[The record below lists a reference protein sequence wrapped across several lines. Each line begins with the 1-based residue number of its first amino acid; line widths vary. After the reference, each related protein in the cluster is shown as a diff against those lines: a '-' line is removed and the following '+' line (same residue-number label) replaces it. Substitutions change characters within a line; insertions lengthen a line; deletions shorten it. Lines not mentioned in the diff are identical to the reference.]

1 MDFKIT
7 KELKIGVWVIL
18 VIAATFF
25 GVNYLK
31 GINIFNPTNYYCLK
45 FNRING
51 LVETN
56 PVNVKG
62 YKVGFVKEIIYDYE
76 NPSEEVVVILQVD
89 EDMRIPVGSRAGL
102 VSGLL
107 GGATIELFLD
117 TTRGE
122 KPFYQVGDTIPSYID
137 DGVMNALSAELMPR
151 IQSIIPQLD
160 SLMAS
165 LQVIASDKA
174 IEKSLSNIQVITT
187 NLKGTT
193 KKLDNMMGTEVPSLL
208 NNANSL
214 VTKFDKVGDG
224 LSKVDFNKTVNQ
236 LNTTMASIQ
245 KITDKINKGEGT
257 LGLLLNDQS
266 LYNNLNSTVGSAND
280 LLVDLK
286 SNPKRYVQFSLI
298 NRNKEKKED
307 EKVE

>member
-7 KELKIGVWVIL
+7 KELKIGIWAIL

-31 GINIFNPTNYYCLK
+31 GINVFNPTNYYCLK
-45 FNRING
+45 FSRING

-62 YKVGFVKEIIYDYE
+62 YKVGFVQDIIYDYDD
-76 NPSEEVVVILQVD
+76 PTKEVVVILQVD
-89 EDMRIPVGSRAGL
+89 EDMKIPVGSRAGL

-107 GGATIELFLD
+107 GGANIELFMD
-117 TTRGE
+117 TTVGE
-122 KPFYQVGDTIPSYID
+122 KIYYEVGDTLPSYID
-137 DGVMNALSAELMPR
+137 DGVMNALSSELMPR

-165 LQVIASDKA
+165 LQVIANDKA
-174 IEKSLSNIQVITT
+174 IEKSLANIQTITT

-193 KKLDNMMGTEVPSLL
+193 HKLDNMMGNDVPTLL
-208 NNANSL
+208 NNANAL
-214 VTKFDKVGDG
+214 VTKFDKVGEG
-224 LSKVDFNKTVNQ
+224 LAKVDFNKTVNQ
-236 LNTTMASIQ
+236 LNTTLASVQ
-245 KITDKINKGEGT
+245 KITDKVNKGEGT
-257 LGLLLNDQS
+257 LGLLLTDQS
-266 LYNNLNSTVGSAND
+266 LYNNINTTVGSANS
-280 LLVDLK
+280 LLLDLK

-298 NRNKEKKED
+298 NRNKEEKED
-307 EKVE
+307 LKE